1 MLLLEA
7 EFDKLVD
14 QGILTP
20 VQHAHWAASIVS
32 IMKAD
37 QKQREFVRI
46 LRKQSMTLNKY
57 SIPKIEDL
65 FVRLVGGQKL
75 TKLDISL
82 SG

>member
-14 QGILTP
+14 QGILIP
-20 VQHAHWAASIVS
+20 VHHAHWVASTVS

-37 QKQREFVRI
+37 QKQQEFLRI
-46 LRKQSMTLNKY
+46 IRKQSMTLHKFP
-57 SIPKIEDL
+57 IPKIEDL
-65 FVRLVGGQKL
+65 FIRLVGGQKL